1 MDEVVVSA
9 KVRQS
14 SRRQVMFHVTVTETP
29 HTVWVLLRD
38 NKPVVNRHQEI
49 IGFRDC
55 SSALVMGQ
63 KIMPEEDCHD
73 VTQLTLIPGQRFAI
87 PIEVELDN

>member
-49 IGFRDC
+49 IGT
-55 SSALVMGQ
+55 
-63 KIMPEEDCHD
+63 
-73 VTQLTLIPGQRFAI
+73 VTTSPSLP
-87 PIEVELDN
+87 